1 MRYGNWSHT
10 FEDDKP
16 GEVFNWCAFFD
27 DTERLETVLGTGSR
41 VVLSLRLYNSTA
53 RDDFECA
60 EAPLETPSAAYMAS
74 QVIDL
79 IQPLVDWSKRA
90 ISEGEEAPHVC
101 LSAKQSDDNLIG
113 NSGNSSSGE
122 NDSEELTNEK
132 KKMDAS
138 SAERLYSPSIHP
150 KLDSKLQKAFGEEYE
165 KHKESQ
171 ANLRRQMEEERK
183 KQVEDE
189 EEEAG
194 EPSSRKVSLD
204 LGPNSLL
211 KESDEPWLDDGRVI
225 LPSPLLWTLKYKP
238 SEDDFANN
246 HSKVQLS
253 LGGDTFSD
261 VALQLCDEDWG
272 VISSLRMAT
281 ETVPN
286 VSINLVSLQ
295 IRKHYFAVPGEHDP
309 TAPAG
314 GHNSGPAMAFHKDFN
329 GPSRRL
335 SGIQDGE
342 NWETLSW
349 RTDSKNPTEIKARV
363 IEAMHPGIVLPTN
376 ETSMT
381 FEPLQSESEML
392 NMVQPELDIC
402 HPFVEEYYTSSHHH
416 SESSTES
423 DSPTVSRFVDGGEFS
438 PDRLSRE
445 RPRSAKR
452 ETRTIY
458 RRTLLFTR
466 LALFIF
472 HYNPDHPKNREAL
485 EKKADSSERGIGSGE
500 IPDLISSD
508 NAANHF
514 VISERPYFASSG
526 YKDDRGIS
534 RTFRSRLDHLPP
546 EKQEARDRSLKRSTS
561 LEYDRMK
568 VHFARIDVSNDCIAR
583 ETPPPP
589 LMTPLQSKKALEE
602 EAAMNDPNA
611 PHNRVPSVVVTDE
624 SLLHEDVSSV
634 LESSSSA
641 SPSSP
646 TSLSKKARKKK
657 EKEMKKEKEAKKKAK
672 DIRKEKEKKIKK

>member
-1 MRYGNWSHT
+1 
-10 FEDDKP
+10 
-16 GEVFNWCAFFD
+16 
-27 DTERLETVLGTGSR
+27 
-41 VVLSLRLYNSTA
+41 
-53 RDDFECA
+53 
-60 EAPLETPSAAYMAS
+60 MAS
-74 QVIDL
+74 QAIDL
-79 IQPLVDWSKRA
+79 VQPLIDWSNRA
-90 ISEGEEAPHVC
+90 ISEGEEAPHAC
-101 LSAKQSDDNLIG
+101 SSTKRGDDNVIG
-113 NSGNSSSGE
+113 GSGDSSSDE
-122 NDSEELTNEK
+122 NDSDEPLKEK
-132 KKMDAS
+132 KKKDLS
-138 SAERLYSPSIHP
+138 SAECLYSSPIPP

-165 KHKESQ
+165 KHKETQ

-183 KQVEDE
+183 KQIEDD
-189 EEEAG
+189 EEAG

-204 LGPNSLL
+204 LGFNSLL

-225 LPSPLLWTLKYKP
+225 LPSPLLWALKYKP

-309 TAPAG
+309 AAPSG
-314 GHNSGPAMAFHKDFN
+314 GHNSSPPLPFHKDFT
-329 GPSRRL
+329 GSSQRL
-335 SGIQDGE
+335 SGIPGE

-349 RTDSKNPTEIKARV
+349 RTDAKNPTEIKARV
-363 IEAMHPGIVLPTN
+363 IEAMHPDIVLPTN

-381 FEPLQSESEML
+381 FEPLQSESDML

-402 HPFVEEYYTSSHHH
+402 HPFVEEYLTSSHHH
-416 SESSTES
+416 TESSTES

-438 PDRLSRE
+438 PDRLSRD
-445 RPRSAKR
+445 RPRSLRK

-458 RRTLLFTR
+458 RRTLLFSR

-485 EKKADSSERGIGSGE
+485 EKKIESSERGIGSGE
-500 IPDLISSD
+500 IPDLISCD

-514 VISERPYFASSG
+514 VISERPYFASSA

-534 RTFRSRLDHLPP
+534 RMFRSRLDHLPP

-568 VHFARIDVSNDCIAR
+568 VHFAKIDVSNDCIAR
-583 ETPPPP
+583 DTPPPP
-589 LMTPLQSKKALEE
+589 LMSPLQSKKALEE

-611 PHNRVPSVVVTDE
+611 PHNRVPSVVITDE
-624 SLLHEDVSSV
+624 SLINEDMSSV

-641 SPSSP
+641 SPSS
-646 TSLSKKARKKK
+646 SSSMSKKARKKK
-657 EKEMKKEKEAKKKAK
+657 DKEMKKDKEAKKRSKEL
-672 DIRKEKEKKIKK
+672 RREKEKKIKK